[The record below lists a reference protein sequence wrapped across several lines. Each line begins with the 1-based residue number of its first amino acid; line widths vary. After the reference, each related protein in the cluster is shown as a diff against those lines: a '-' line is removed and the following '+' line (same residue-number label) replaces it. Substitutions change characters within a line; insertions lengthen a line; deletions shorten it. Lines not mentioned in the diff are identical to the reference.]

1 MKEETQVRRTL
12 PETINESCMDVF
24 GTSDCSEENLS
35 PFKDMLI
42 CVIATIQHVPRTRKT
57 T

>member
-1 MKEETQVRRTL
+1 MKQQTQVRRTL
-12 PETINESCMDVF
+12 PETINESCVDVF